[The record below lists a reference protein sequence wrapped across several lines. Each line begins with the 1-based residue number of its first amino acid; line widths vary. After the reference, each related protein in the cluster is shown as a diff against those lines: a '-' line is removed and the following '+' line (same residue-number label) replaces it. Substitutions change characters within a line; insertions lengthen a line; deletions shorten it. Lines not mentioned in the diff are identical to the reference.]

1 MRLTRNWVLR
11 RLGVPE
17 SGISVILIKSSSQE
31 LRRVGYSWKRNTGIS
46 CLFVIRTIDL
56 SLSGVPV
63 LRLSFLHP
71 LVSDVSIFVDN
82 VRFRHEM
89 YLWNFHKVQFS
100 MWIYFLSYICDI
112 FWLFTSNINCYLK
125 FWTKVA
131 CGLISYLIV
140 DYIIIFK
147 RLWLYNCIEYIIIVL
162 NICKLYWIY
171 NIVLNI

>member
-63 LRLSFLHP
+63 LRLSFLQSRIRR
-71 LVSDVSIFVDN
+71 L
-82 VRFRHEM
+82 
-89 YLWNFHKVQFS
+89 
-100 MWIYFLSYICDI
+100 DI
-112 FWLFTSNINCYLK
+112 
-125 FWTKVA
+125 
-131 CGLISYLIV
+131 
-140 DYIIIFK
+140 
-147 RLWLYNCIEYIIIVL
+147 RR
-162 NICKLYWIY
+162 
-171 NIVLNI
+171 